1 MSVVYLQALISGLLI
16 GGVFSLISVGLTL
29 TFGVMKIK
37 NFAHGDFLI
46 VGMYFVFFCHVL
58 LGLDPYL
65 GALLGAPLFFL
76 VGWIIQSQLIR
87 PILYAPETIKILI
100 TVGIS
105 LVLQNL
111 ATFLFSPDFQT
122 VKVSYGTDT
131 IDFLGA
137 RISITRL
144 IATLLAVLVVVA
156 LYQFLMKSSIG
167 RAIRACAE
175 DGDGARAVGINVD
188 KVYKIALG
196 ISTLCVC
203 IAGAMMTPFF
213 YISPTV
219 GISFTLTAFVVVV
232 LGGLGNLKGALVG
245 GFIIGLVESFGEI
258 LMPEAA
264 MKQIATFTIFT
275 IILLFRP
282 SGLFGQK
289 LA

>member
-58 LGLDPYL
+58 LGLDPYV
-65 GALLGAPLFFL
+65 GAILGAPLFFL
-76 VGWIIQSQLIR
+76 VGWIIQSKLIR
-87 PILYAPETIKILI
+87 PILHAPETIKILI

-131 IDFLGA
+131 IEFFGA
-137 RISITRL
+137 RISNTRL
-144 IATLLAVLVVVA
+144 VATLLAVLVVVA
-156 LYQFLMKSSIG
+156 LYQFLMKSSVG

-203 IAGAMMTPFF
+203 VAGAMMTPFF

-275 IILLFRP
+275 LILLFRP